1 MACEVYVSAPPA
13 SSATVTAGQRVQVKL
28 PGQRTREVTLDT
40 GASADTPVR
49 NQGPGPSLPDRRRPS
64 PASRGTI
71 TGKLA
76 GCNLG
81 CSSPQSGSVRR
92 GPSGALIQLEPIGM
106 PIPALLMR
114 LSSIIQ
120 ALAVCCQH
128 CCQAAR
134 QRPTDA
140 DRGGIS
146 AQHTSRDGRPWTM
159 CPLLRIRRFWPGGA
173 QPSLTAVP
181 EALTISMLFP
191 TVS

>member
-106 PIPALLMR
+106 PIPRAANAVEFHHPSPLPSVANTVAKPPDNGRRMQTEVEYRPSTPAVMDGPGRCAHSYGSALGTAGAAPYRREKWLRYR
-114 LSSIIQ
+114 L
-120 ALAVCCQH
+120 
-128 CCQAAR
+128 
-134 QRPTDA
+134 
-140 DRGGIS
+140 
-146 AQHTSRDGRPWTM
+146 
-159 CPLLRIRRFWPGGA
+159 
-173 QPSLTAVP
+173 
-181 EALTISMLFP
+181 
-191 TVS
+191 